1 MLSERSADGV
11 SGLDYVRVDKATDVV
26 KAFPD
31 LGLVDASASAANTVA
46 APLLSIAGEATPPYY
61 SCKLHCAHYSTYRTN
76 RALH

>member
-46 APLLSIAGEATPPYY
+46 APLLSIAGEATPPY
-61 SCKLHCAHYSTYRTN
+61 
-76 RALH
+76 